1 MANLTNLEV
10 RQAINKRRLKYYEVA
25 AALGITQYTF
35 SHWLQ
40 IEMSDDK
47 REKVLKAIENY
58 KY

>member
-1 MANLTNLEV
+1 MANLTNLEI
-10 RQAINKRRLKYYEVA
+10 RKAITKRRLKHYEVA

-40 IEMSDDK
+40 VEMSDKK

>member
-40 IEMSDDK
+40 VEMSDKK

>member
-10 RQAINKRRLKYYEVA
+10 RQAINKRRLKYHEVA

-40 IEMSDDK
+40 VEMPD
-47 REKVLKAIENY
+47 EKKQKILKAIQDY

>member
-1 MANLTNLEV
+1 VANLTNLEV
-10 RQAINKRRLKYYEVA
+10 RQAINKRRLKHYEVA

-40 IEMSDDK
+40 TEMPDEK
-47 REKVLKAIENY
+47 RRKVLKAIQDY

>member
-1 MANLTNLEV
+1 MANLTNLEI

-40 IEMSDDK
+40 VEMSDDK

>member
-10 RQAINKRRLKYYEVA
+10 RQAINKRRLKHYEVA

-40 IEMSDDK
+40 TEMPDEK
-47 REKVLKAIENY
+47 RRKVLKAIQDY